1 MRAILV
7 CQNFADVLALTL
19 PYNRHHF
26 EEVYVVT
33 SSRDCDLPVKDIA
46 GRCDAKAV
54 TTDVFWDQGAA
65 FNKWGA
71 MEAGLD
77 VMKREG
83 WICVMDVDIVWPH
96 FAKYRCH
103 PGRLYTPRRR
113 ICAQIPESIPA
124 ENQWDQFPIDNRMP
138 AHFSGYT
145 QIFHAGDPR
154 AARPWFG
161 RWGHDASTADSL
173 FQKRWPAARKVRP
186 SFEVLHLGEICKH
199 WKGRVETMERAADVG
214 LVR

>member
-19 PYNRHHF
+19 PYNRHQF

-33 SSRDCDLPVKDIA
+33 SSRDCDLPVHDIA
-46 GRCDAKAV
+46 ARCDAKVV

-83 WICVMDVDIVWPH
+83 WICVMDVDIVWPRSVRQ
-96 FAKYRCH
+96 RCRT
-103 PGRLYTPRRR
+103 GFFYTPQRR
-113 ICAQIPESIPA
+113 ICEQIPDCIPP
-124 ENQWDQFPIDNRMP
+124 EEDWGHFPLDNRMP
-138 AHFSGYT
+138 EHFSGYT
-145 QIFHAGDPR
+145 QIFHATDPR
-154 AARPWFG
+154 ATYPWFG
-161 RWGHDASTADSL
+161 RWGFDASTADSK
-173 FQKRWPAARKVRP
+173 FQKRWPTSHKLRP
-186 SFEVLHLGEICKH
+186 SFQVLHLGEICKH
-199 WKGRVETMERAADVG
+199 WKGRVVPELVG
-214 LVR
+214 AGLAR